1 MTAIFVREVRSAFS
15 GMMGWLLTA
24 FLVAASGLYFMA
36 NNLGFGLTDFGYY
49 TLYQTSFVLLVYV
62 PVLAMR
68 SLAGERHARTDQ
80 LLLTSPVPA
89 WGIVLGKYL
98 AMCTVFAL
106 PCLADAAMILA
117 LRLLGSTGTAL
128 ASNFASLLGYYLL
141 GCAAIALCE
150 WISGLTENQIVAAVL
165 GFAALL
171 LAFLMPSLRS
181 LFSAGSAAALVI
193 FTLLA
198 AAAVLAG
205 LRSRSLTLGCVLF
218 AVLAAGISAL
228 FLFRSGWLT
237 GAFSAVLEA
246 LCLFAPF
253 ERFVNGSFSVQAVV
267 YYLSAAGLFLFFAAQ
282 GLEKRR
288 WV

>member
-1 MTAIFVREVRSAFS
+1 M
-15 GMMGWLLTA
+15 
-24 FLVAASGLYFMA
+24 
-36 NNLGFGLTDFGYY
+36 GFG
-49 TLYQTSFVLLVYV
+49 
-62 PVLAMR
+62 
-68 SLAGERHARTDQ
+68 
-80 LLLTSPVPA
+80 
-89 WGIVLGKYL
+89 
-98 AMCTVFAL
+98 
-106 PCLADAAMILA
+106 PC
-117 LRLLGSTGTAL
+117 
-128 ASNFASLLGYYLL
+128 
-141 GCAAIALCE
+141 
-150 WISGLTENQIVAAVL
+150 GL
-165 GFAALL
+165 FAALL

-198 AAAVLAG
+198 AAASVLAG

>member
-1 MTAIFVREVRSAFS
+1 M
-15 GMMGWLLTA
+15 
-24 FLVAASGLYFMA
+24 
-36 NNLGFGLTDFGYY
+36 
-49 TLYQTSFVLLVYV
+49 
-62 PVLAMR
+62 
-68 SLAGERHARTDQ
+68 
-80 LLLTSPVPA
+80 
-89 WGIVLGKYL
+89 
-98 AMCTVFAL
+98 
-106 PCLADAAMILA
+106 
-117 LRLLGSTGTAL
+117 
-128 ASNFASLLGYYLL
+128 
-141 GCAAIALCE
+141 
-150 WISGLTENQIVAAVL
+150 AAVL

-198 AAAVLAG
+198 AGASVLAG